1 MSADERPIERP
12 RTAQA
17 AALTEL
23 RRAILRGQLKPGNP
37 IRQDAFAQR
46 LGVSRVPVREAL
58 KVLEGEGLVDY
69 TVHRGYQVASLDYEE
84 VAELYY
90 LRRLLETEAIK
101 LATPLINDDDL
112 QEMDRLR
119 ASMEA
124 LPPDDMEALAQLNR
138 QFHFV
143 VFQAASMPRMA
154 KFIRMLWDASD
165 AYRSIYYADAP
176 AVSRI
181 HEEHRQLQEALEAR
195 DADATIEIFN
205 EHRGN
210 LLKFVEGVL
219 SET

>member
-1 MSADERPIERP
+1 MTDEDSSIERP

-23 RRAILRGQLKPGNP
+23 RRAILRGQLKPGDP

-58 KVLEGEGLVDY
+58 KILEGEGLVDY

-90 LRRLLETEAIK
+90 LRRLLETQAIK
-101 LATPLINDDDL
+101 LAIPLISGDDL
-112 QEMDRLR
+112 KEMDRLR
-119 ASMEA
+119 ATMEA
-124 LPPDDMEALAQLNR
+124 LPPDDMEMFAQLNR

-143 VFQAASMPRMA
+143 VFQAANMPRMM

-165 AYRSIYYADAP
+165 AYRAIYYADAP

-181 HEEHRQLQEALEAR
+181 HDEHRQLQEAIEAR
-195 DADATIEIFN
+195 DVDATIEIFN
-205 EHRGN
+205 LHRGN
-210 LLKFVEGVL
+210 LLSFVEGML
-219 SET
+219 SKA